1 MFLLEKW
8 VASAAIYICL
18 IACPLAFTLHLL
30 FSSKEPLVSSLVVMT
45 ALIFAGCYSHL
56 CYCNLEI
63 CWNQKY
69 WLGLDSRHLGVQ
81 YIDLLFAGSYQIRCP
96 IRSKWKSLE

>member
-81 YIDLLFAGSYQIRCP
+81 YIDLLSAGSYQIRCP